1 MHIAPGKAF
10 AVLVVLVAV
19 LQGAATSAETA
30 ARGPLPV
37 LLSEAAQATA
47 VVSPVVPPST
57 EVAPDA
63 MLASV
68 TTAVAASLRAERGQK
83 SPTPGK
89 VSEIVQSMI
98 LPLFNFQHMTQFALG
113 RNWRLATPEQQGTL
127 VAEFTTLLVRTYSA
141 ALTNYRDQPI
151 EYKPLRLAPGDTDV
165 TVRSSVKQTA
175 SQRVSIDYDMEKT
188 LAGWKVYDVKIG
200 GISLITTY
208 QSNFAQ
214 LIQEGGVAKLIH
226 TLAEKNRPTGGS
238 VSSDTEGATVLL
250 FVYTVM
256 PGLLGDRR

>member
-1 MHIAPGKAF
+1 MHTEPVKAF
-10 AVLVVLVAV
+10 ALILLVAG
-19 LQGAATSAETA
+19 LQGAANAAESD

-37 LLSEAAQATA
+37 LLSEAARESPE
-47 VVSPVVPPST
+47 VSPAASALT
-57 EVAPDA
+57 DAAPDV
-63 MLASV
+63 MLAAV
-68 TTAVAASLRAERGQK
+68 TTAVTASLRAERGQK

-127 VAEFTTLLVRTYSA
+127 VAEFTSLLVRTYSA

-151 EYKPLRLAPGDTDV
+151 EYKPLRLTPGDADV

-188 LAGWKVYDVKIG
+188 AAGWKVYDVKIG

-214 LIQEGGVAKLIH
+214 LIQEGGVAKLIQ

-238 VSSDTEGATVLL
+238 VSSGTEGATVLL